1 MKSRARQCDPVVLA
15 GRARKARQ
23 FADAF
28 QIVFEFA
35 DQPGDVADACATLAV
50 HAGIAAAD
58 VICCARLGRHSTSD
72 NHQDALALLSV
83 ADPDRAK
90 HLRALLGMK
99 TRAGY
104 SHEALALPDLKKA
117 KRAMEGLLTG
127 LADAPTR

>member
-1 MKSRARQCDPVVLA
+1 MRSRTRQCDPIVRT

-72 NHQDALALLSV
+72 NHRDALALLAD
-83 ADPDRAK
+83 ADPDRER
-90 HLRALLGMK
+90 HLQTLLGMK

-104 SHEALALPDLKKA
+104 GHEALSRADLKKA
-117 KRAMEGLLTG
+117 ERAMDSLLRG
-127 LADAPTR
+127 MEEASGR